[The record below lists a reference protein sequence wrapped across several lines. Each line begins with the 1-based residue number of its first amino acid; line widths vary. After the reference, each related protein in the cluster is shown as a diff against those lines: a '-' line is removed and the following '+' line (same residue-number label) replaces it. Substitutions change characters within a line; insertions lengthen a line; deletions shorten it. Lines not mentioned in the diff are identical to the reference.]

1 MNGSVNMCHTWDM
14 IRSSLGEGNKKGI
27 GVSGGPVDISDIR
40 LHIAPSVAPTHQRDF
55 EST

>member
-1 MNGSVNMCHTWDM
+1 MCHTWDM